1 MATVSSKSGTVEN
14 CAPARA
20 NVDQL
25 LRDRFGMSTLRDGQ
39 WPVIQSLLSGRN
51 AAAVFPTGGGKSLCY
66 QLPALMLPGVTL
78 VVSPLIALMK
88 DQCDALAARGII
100 AARLDSTQET
110 ADFVRMMRGIRS
122 GQIKIVYVAPERF
135 FNERF
140 RASINEWQISLFAID
155 EAHCI
160 SQWGH
165 SFRPDYLKLA
175 EVAKELQVERVL
187 ALTATATPAVLMDI
201 RRAFGIDAGDAVRTP
216 FFRPNLVLRS
226 TPLTADTRVNY
237 LIDCI
242 KQRDRG
248 PTLVYV
254 TLQRTAEEVAEQLAT
269 VGLPARA
276 YHAGMEN
283 DQRVEIQQ
291 WFQQSQDGI
300 VVATIAFGMG
310 IDKSNIRYVYHY
322 NPAKSLEAY
331 AQEVGRAGR
340 DGKESICE
348 TLLVTSD
355 RNTLDNFAYGDTPDR
370 HNVRELL
377 KMLAA
382 QPETFYVSQYRLSS
396 DLDIRMLVVRI
407 LLTYLE
413 LDGYLKGLSPRY
425 ESYQF
430 RLLATVQSIL
440 SHFEGERR
448 DFVFNLLD
456 SATKAKTLYTLSL
469 PVVARRLGQE
479 RSRLVKALDYLE
491 ERGWLELKVSDLNH
505 GYRRLRDIA
514 DPDSIAD
521 QLHARLV
528 EREVGEIDRTAQVF
542 AMLSAKSCLAATL
555 SQHFGESMEQ
565 ACGRCSACRGD
576 GPHELAVASKPTVGR
591 AAIMAIESLKHKFP
605 QQLATPR
612 QQARFLCG
620 LTTPALTR
628 AKLTRDPN
636 FGVCD
641 SVPFPAVL
649 DELAR

>member
-1 MATVSSKSGTVEN
+1 
-14 CAPARA
+14 
-20 NVDQL
+20 
-25 LRDRFGMSTLRDGQ
+25 MSALRDGQ

-88 DQCDALAARGII
+88 DQCDALAARGIT

-187 ALTATATPAVLMDI
+187 ALTATATPAVLTDI
-201 RRAFGIDAGDAVRTP
+201 RRAFRIDAADAVRTP

-226 TPLTADTRVNY
+226 TPLTADARVKY
-237 LIDCI
+237 LTNCL
-242 KQRDRG
+242 KERDRG

-254 TLQRTAEEVAEQLAT
+254 TLQRTAEEVAEQLGAA
-269 VGLPARA
+269 GLPARA

-283 DQRVEIQQ
+283 DHRVEIQQ

-322 NPAKSLEAY
+322 NPSKSLEAY
-331 AQEVGRAGR
+331 AQEIGRAGR
-340 DGKESICE
+340 DGKESTCE

-370 HNVRELL
+370 QSVRELL

-382 QPETFYVSQYRLSS
+382 QPEMFHISHYRLSS

-491 ERGWLELKVSDLNH
+491 ERGWLELKVSDLSH
-505 GYRRLRDIA
+505 GYRRLRDLA
-514 DPDSIAD
+514 DPDRVAD

-528 EREVGEIDRTAQVF
+528 EREVGEIERTAQVF
-542 AMLSAKSCLAATL
+542 AMLSAKSCMAATL
-555 SQHFGESMEQ
+555 SQHFGESLEQ
-565 ACGRCSACRGD
+565 ACGRCSACRAD
-576 GPHELAVASKPTVGR
+576 GPYELAAASTPTVGR
-591 AAIMAIESLKHKFP
+591 AAIMAIESLQRKFP

-636 FGVCD
+636 FGICD
-641 SVPFPAVL
+641 SVAFPAVL
-649 DELAR
+649 DQLAR